1 MNKIY
6 FEIRSYDAKTNT
18 PIRFG
23 CYPSYHI
30 AEKEIWNLPDGKY
43 EIKKV
48 YKVQSKTN

>member
-1 MNKIY
+1 MNKTY

-23 CYPSYHI
+23 KFDKYEQ
-30 AEKEIWNLPDGKY
+30 AEQAIWNLPDGKY

-48 YKVQSKTN
+48 FQVKDDSN